1 MADLSEYVEQL
12 KNFDISDVDWERIGV
27 WPLPGRIFLCI
38 LAISLIIGGAFFLFV
53 KEKNLQLERA
63 ETKESSLRRE
73 FEKKAFE
80 AANLENY
87 RKQMIEMQESL
98 GALVKKLPSDTEV
111 PELLE
116 DIDEKAV
123 DSRLLIVSTD
133 FGEEKPAEF
142 YVELPIDI
150 VVSGG
155 YHEFGSFVSG
165 VAGMP
170 RIVTLHDFSIF
181 RNRDNRNILTMNI
194 QAKTYRYREQE
205 EEI

>member
-1 MADLSEYVEQL
+1 M
-12 KNFDISDVDWERIGV
+12 
-27 WPLPGRIFLCI
+27 
-38 LAISLIIGGAFFLFV
+38 
-53 KEKNLQLERA
+53 

>member
-38 LAISLIIGGAFFLFV
+38 LAVSLIIGGAFFLFV